1 MYFLLEA
8 CEHPDVL
15 RVLFFATEFLD
26 ILFVVL
32 PIGLILMLMI
42 DFTKAVVVNKEEEQ
56 IKSTKLV
63 VKRIMYAV
71 LVFAVPWIVN
81 FVMDVLESVDLGVDY
96 IDCINNANSDTI
108 AYYDKKLEEQEKMEK
123 MERAKDILE
132 DYRKKLDKSYDNKKQ
147 TASGATFSESAAS
160 MLNLARGELGHVGG
174 EKYCGSDV
182 PWCAYFVMWNL
193 KNTTINGVGT
203 VYDVITKEGGITEGE
218 GYAGSMIPIF
228 SRHSNLEFHYSSH
241 YGGKYVPKKGDI
253 IFFWYKSRNEGQY
266 WDKSI
271 SKSIYADHIG
281 IVDYSSDGMVH
292 TIEGNANNKVS
303 SISYYLSDDT
313 IMGYGSWYKN

>member
-26 ILFVVL
+26 ILFVIL
-32 PIGLILMLMI
+32 PIGLIIMLMI

-71 LVFAVPWIVN
+71 LVFAIPWIVN
-81 FVMDVLESVDLGVDY
+81 FVMGVLESVDLGVDY

-108 AYYDKKLEEQEKMEK
+108 AYYDKKLEEQEKLEE
-123 MERAKDILE
+123 MERKKDYEESIK
-132 DYRKKLDKSYDNKKQ
+132 KKLGIGYSDKKR
-147 TASGATFSESAAS
+147 TASGDTFSEAATS

-174 EKYCGSDV
+174 QKYCGLDV

-193 KNTTINGVGT
+193 RNTTINGVGT
-203 VYDVITKEGGITEGE
+203 IYDVITKEGALADSE
-218 GYAGSMIPIF
+218 GYAGSMIPLF
-228 SRHSNLEFHYSSH
+228 FRHRNLEFHYSSY
-241 YGGKYVPKKGDI
+241 YGEKYVPKKGDI
-253 IFFWYKSRNEGQY
+253 IFFWYKSQNEY
-266 WDKSI
+266 EDWDKSV
-271 SKSIYADHIG
+271 SKSIYASHIG
-281 IVDYSSDGMVH
+281 FVDYSSDGVVY
-292 TIEGNANNKVS
+292 TIEGNCGNKVA
-303 SISYYLSDDT
+303 SISYDLSDAS